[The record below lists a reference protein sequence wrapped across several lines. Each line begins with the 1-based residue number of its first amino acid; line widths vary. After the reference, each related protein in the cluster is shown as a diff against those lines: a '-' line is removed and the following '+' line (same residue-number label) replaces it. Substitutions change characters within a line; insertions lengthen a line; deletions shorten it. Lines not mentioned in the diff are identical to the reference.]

1 MYGDDTGRDWGKR
14 KTEEA
19 EGKNPEGKNP
29 VTHPA
34 DDAGHPMT
42 GDTYVDT

>member
-19 EGKNPEGKNP
+19 EEGKNP
-29 VTHPA
+29 VHTRLMML
-34 DDAGHPMT
+34 GIR
-42 GDTYVDT
+42 